1 MGTEVI
7 NLVNPYT
14 YNFIKGLTHSAMLL
28 CLLKIHLVGAT
39 RKFVIFPRIV
49 CDSFGLGEDK

>member
-1 MGTEVI
+1 MGRKEAAVTWVK
-7 NLVNPYT
+7 VFHPPP
-14 YNFIKGLTHSAMLL
+14 MLL

-39 RKFVIFPRIV
+39 NKFVIFPRIV